1 MSLHITTLATG
12 EEGPGPTTLATGEE
26 SLEPQVP
33 IASSLEPLNQD
44 PTTLATG
51 EEGGGPTTLATGEEH
66 GYLEAA
72 SLANPF
78 GSF

>member
-1 MSLHITTLATG
+1 MSLPQIPVTTLLTG
-12 EEGPGPTTLATGEE
+12 EEGPGPTTLLTGEE
-26 SLEPQVP
+26 HIALE
-33 IASSLEPLNQD
+33 ASLEPLNQD

-66 GYLEAA
+66 SSLDIAT
-72 SLANPF
+72 LANPL